1 MKLNLNGQ
9 KLATICLLIVTM
21 GACNQ
26 DNSSVS
32 PETEN
37 VTAEDNQAIVDE
49 TEAVFT
55 YNEDLFG
62 GFSGA
67 REAATTGTDSTG
79 VGMRPLKKDNC
90 ATITRTQ
97 ANGVITVVVDYGTP
111 KDCDGRKVGGKMTIQ
126 MPLKPSMDASGLLTQ
141 TITYENFQ
149 RGPRT
154 ISGKHSVSLV
164 LENGKV
170 VTKESFTQTS
180 ITTENGKT
188 ILFNSTKTRKTDTKG
203 TPLNLSDDEIVIT
216 GATTATGSDG
226 KTFSSTITKSI
237 IVKIGCKATS
247 GGFPVAGTIE
257 IVRPEKPK
265 SIVDYGDGSCDRTY
279 TVTTNGV
286 TETKTRK

>member
-1 MKLNLNGQ
+1 MKINLNGQ

-21 GACNQ
+21 AACNQ
-26 DNSSVS
+26 DNTSVS
-32 PETEN
+32 PEN
-37 VTAEDNQAIVDE
+37 VTAEDNQAILDE

-62 GFSGA
+62 GFSGV
-67 REAATTGTDSTG
+67 REAATTGADSVG

-97 ANGVITVVVDYGTP
+97 ANGVITIVVDYGTP
-111 KDCDGRKVGGKMTIQ
+111 RDCDGRKVGGKMTTQI
-126 MPLKPSMDASGLLTQ
+126 PLRPATNASGLFTQ
-141 TITYENFQ
+141 TITYEKFQ
-149 RGPRT
+149 RGSRT

-164 LENGKV
+164 LENGKL

-188 ILFNSTKTRKTDTKG
+188 ILFNSIKARKTDTKG
-203 TPLNLSDDEIVIT
+203 TPLNANDDEIVIT
-216 GATTATGSDG
+216 GSTTATGSDG
-226 KTFSSTITKSI
+226 KTFASTITKSI
-237 IVKIGCKATS
+237 IVKVACRATS
-247 GGFPVAGTIE
+247 GGFPVMGIIE
-257 IVRPEKPK
+257 IVCPEKPK

-286 TETKTRK
+286 TETKIRK

>member
-1 MKLNLNGQ
+1 MKINLNGQ

-21 GACNQ
+21 AACNQ
-26 DNSSVS
+26 DNTSVS
-32 PETEN
+32 PEN
-37 VTAEDNQAIVDE
+37 VTAEDNQAILDE

-62 GFSGA
+62 GFSGV
-67 REAATTGTDSTG
+67 REAATTGADSVG

-97 ANGVITVVVDYGTP
+97 ANGVITIVVDYGTP
-111 KDCDGRKVGGKMTIQ
+111 RDCDGRKVGGKMTTQI
-126 MPLKPSMDASGLLTQ
+126 PLRPATNASGLFTQ
-141 TITYENFQ
+141 TITYEKFQ

-164 LENGKV
+164 LENGKL

-188 ILFNSTKTRKTDTKG
+188 ILFNSIKARKTDTKG
-203 TPLNLSDDEIVIT
+203 TPLNANDDEIVIT
-216 GATTATGSDG
+216 GSTTATGSDG
-226 KTFSSTITKSI
+226 KTFASTITKSI
-237 IVKIGCKATS
+237 IVKVACKATS
-247 GGFPVAGTIE
+247 GGFPVMGIIE
-257 IVRPEKPK
+257 IVCPEKPK

-286 TETKTRK
+286 TETKIRK

>member
-1 MKLNLNGQ
+1 MKINLNGQ

-21 GACNQ
+21 AACNQ
-26 DNSSVS
+26 DNTSVS
-32 PETEN
+32 PEN
-37 VTAEDNQAIVDE
+37 VTAEDNQAILDE

-62 GFSGA
+62 GFSGV
-67 REAATTGTDSTG
+67 REAATTGADSVG

-97 ANGVITVVVDYGTP
+97 ANGVITIVVDYGTP
-111 KDCDGRKVGGKMTIQ
+111 RDCDGRKVGGKMTTQI
-126 MPLKPSMDASGLLTQ
+126 PLRPATNASGLFTQ
-141 TITYENFQ
+141 TITYEKFQ

-164 LENGKV
+164 LENGKL

-188 ILFNSTKTRKTDTKG
+188 ILFNSIKARKTDTKG
-203 TPLNLSDDEIVIT
+203 TPLNANDDEIVIT
-216 GATTATGSDG
+216 GSTTATGSDG
-226 KTFSSTITKSI
+226 KTFASTITKSI
-237 IVKIGCKATS
+237 IVKVACRATS
-247 GGFPVAGTIE
+247 GGFPVMGIIE
-257 IVRPEKPK
+257 IVCPEKPK

-286 TETKTRK
+286 TETKIRK

>member
-1 MKLNLNGQ
+1 MKINLNGQ

-21 GACNQ
+21 AACNQ
-26 DNSSVS
+26 DNTSVS
-32 PETEN
+32 PEN

-62 GFSGA
+62 GFSGV
-67 REAATTGTDSTG
+67 REAATTGADSVG

-97 ANGVITVVVDYGTP
+97 ANGVITIVVDYGTP
-111 KDCDGRKVGGKMTIQ
+111 RDCDGRKVGGKMTTQI
-126 MPLKPSMDASGLLTQ
+126 PLRPATNASGLFTQ
-141 TITYENFQ
+141 TITYEKFQ

-164 LENGKV
+164 LENGKL

-188 ILFNSTKTRKTDTKG
+188 ILFNSIKARKTDTKG
-203 TPLNLSDDEIVIT
+203 TPLNANDDEIVIT
-216 GATTATGSDG
+216 GSTTATGSDG
-226 KTFSSTITKSI
+226 KTFASTITKSI
-237 IVKIGCKATS
+237 IVKVACRATS
-247 GGFPVAGTIE
+247 GGFPVMGIIE
-257 IVRPEKPK
+257 IVCPEKPK

-286 TETKTRK
+286 TETKIRK